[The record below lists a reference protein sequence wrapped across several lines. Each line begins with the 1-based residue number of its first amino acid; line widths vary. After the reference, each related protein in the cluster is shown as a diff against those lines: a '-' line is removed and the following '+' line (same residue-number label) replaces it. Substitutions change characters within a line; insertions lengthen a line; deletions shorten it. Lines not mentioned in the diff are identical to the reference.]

1 MPSNKT
7 KVVVKTEKSKKLP
20 NIVSKK
26 LNLKSDKKTV
36 KSGLFGKLLAYLK
49 GAWEELKQVRWP
61 TRKMTWELTAAVLGF
76 SGLFVVFI
84 LLLDALFKYLFNLIL
99 K

>member
-7 KVVVKTEKSKKLP
+7 KVVVKTEKTAK
-20 NIVSKK
+20 VSK
-26 LNLKSDKKTV
+26 LVPKKPSLRPKKQAEKT
-36 KSGLFGKLLAYLK
+36 SLLSKFTDYLK

-61 TRKMTWELTAAVLGF
+61 TRKMTWELTIAVLGF

>member
-7 KVVVKTEKSKKLP
+7 KVVVKTEKANKLP
-20 NIVSKK
+20 KIVPKK
-26 LNLKSDKKTV
+26 VKSEKSDLSK
-36 KSGLFGKLLAYLK
+36 GLFGKFVEYLK

-76 SGLFVVFI
+76 SALFVVFI
-84 LLLDALFKYLFNLIL
+84 LLIDALFKYLFNLIL

>member
-1 MPSNKT
+1 MSNNKT

-20 NIVSKK
+20 KLLTNKSKPK
-26 LNLKSDKKTV
+26 KSDV
-36 KSGLFGKLLAYLK
+36 NQGLFGKFVEYLK

-61 TRKMTWELTAAVLGF
+61 TRKMTWELTIAVLGF
-76 SGLFVVFI
+76 SALFVVFI

>member
-7 KVVVKTEKSKKLP
+7 NVVVKTEKSTKLSKLVPKKPSLKP
-20 NIVSKK
+20 KKPSEKRSFFSKFI
-26 LNLKSDKKTV
+26 DY
-36 KSGLFGKLLAYLK
+36 FK

-61 TRKMTWELTAAVLGF
+61 TRKMTWELTIAVLGF